1 MGDAMNRVIHGD
13 CAEVLKSIAD
23 NSVDLVLTDPP
34 YLVRYRPRSGLTVQ
48 NEDGRDAAKVLAAFP
63 EVYRVMKADTLC
75 VSFYG
80 WTFVDEFMRAWKAA
94 GFTPVDHI
102 VWRKQYAASRRFL
115 KRTHEAAYVLAKG
128 RPSTP
133 SEPIDDV
140 QPWEYTGN
148 IFHPTEK
155 AVSILKPLVEAFTS
169 PGDVVLDPF
178 AGSGSTAVA
187 AALAGRR
194 YLAIEMEEKYV
205 RHAKH
210 RLADIG
216 QPVA

>member
-1 MGDAMNRVIHGD
+1 MNRVIHGD

-34 YLVRYRPRSGLTVQ
+34 YLVGYRTRSGITLQ
-48 NEDGRDAAKVLAAFP
+48 NDSVKEASKVLSAFP

-80 WTFVDEFMRAWKAA
+80 WRFVDEFMLAWKAA
-94 GFTPVDHI
+94 GFMPVDHI

-128 RPSTP
+128 SPFLP
-133 SEPIDDV
+133 AEPLDDV

-148 IFHPTEK
+148 TAHPTEK
-155 AVSILKPLVEAFTS
+155 AVSILKPLIEAFTA

-187 AALAGRR
+187 AALSGRR
-194 YLAIEMEEKYV
+194 YLAIELEEKYV
-205 RHAKH
+205 RHAEN
-210 RLADIG
+210 RLAG
-216 QPVA
+216 VARHVAPGR